1 MRYTVLQK
9 SLDIPPVE
17 KLQAAFRAVPSLTT
31 HDAFSFANDAYGI
44 LVKSMEAEEA
54 HILQQALAHE
64 GVETELVPLNA
75 LPELPPIK
83 FVRQLDYH
91 GEALMVFDP
100 LGRSFPVPWNQVS
113 MIAAGSVRLVEQ
125 KTIRWGYTPE
135 DKGDNRGWDAPPEYT
150 TREERN
156 FRPLLEITLGNSASR
171 LQLQADKAFFRCLG
185 ERQTRDEV
193 VNFTLLVRDL
203 LQHAPHALVNR
214 GAFYLREEPP
224 QLFGYPSKNAFYE
237 EMIWLQWRL
246 RQQPPAPPPLPAE
259 GAA

>member
-1 MRYTVLQK
+1 MRYSVLQK

-17 KLQAAFRAVPSLTT
+17 KLQAAFRAVPSLTV

-54 HILQQALAHE
+54 HTLQHALAQE
-64 GVETELVPLNA
+64 GVETELVPMNA

-100 LGRSFPVPWNQVS
+100 LGRSFPVPWQQVT
-113 MIAAGSVRLVEQ
+113 MITAGSVRLVEQ
-125 KTIRWGYTPE
+125 KTIRSGVTPDRSDE
-135 DKGDNRGWDAPPEYT
+135 SGWDAPPDYT

-156 FRPLLEITLGNSASR
+156 FRPLLEIMLGNSASR

-193 VNFTLLVRDL
+193 INFTLLVRDL

-237 EMIWLQWRL
+237 EMVWLQWRL
-246 RQQPPAPPPLPAE
+246 RQQPPISPPPPDE
-259 GAA
+259 GVA